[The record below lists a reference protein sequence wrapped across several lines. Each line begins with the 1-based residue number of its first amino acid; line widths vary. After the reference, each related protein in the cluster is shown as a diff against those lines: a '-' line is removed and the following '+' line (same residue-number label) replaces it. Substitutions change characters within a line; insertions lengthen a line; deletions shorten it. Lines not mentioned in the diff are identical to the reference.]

1 VLPPSRHPSGAVYEW
16 LIPLPDGPL
25 PIINPLAAGM
35 LENLHA
41 TERNREAQRITEAI
55 GVCAVVVEV
64 VGNEHDDSIEQA
76 IISSLPAGPGR
87 RHQMVFNLARALK
100 SIPALC
106 DAEPRELKPI
116 ARRWHEQARPMI
128 RTQAFEETWIDFLY
142 AWPRVK
148 FAKGAEP
155 MVEVME
161 RVRLADAPVEAL
173 QFEQEEV
180 RLLVA
185 ICRELQRSSGGQPF
199 FLSCRTAGSLL
210 GVNHKQA
217 WRWLFLLVEEGILR
231 VVHKGQQGS
240 GRATRFCYQAELS
253 S

>member
-1 VLPPSRHPSGAVYEW
+1 
-16 LIPLPDGPL
+16 
-25 PIINPLAAGM
+25 
-35 LENLHA
+35 
-41 TERNREAQRITEAI
+41 
-55 GVCAVVVEV
+55 VVVEV
-64 VGNEHDDSIEQA
+64 VGDEHDDSIEQA
-76 IISSLPAGPGR
+76 IIASLPAGPGR

-106 DAEPRELKPI
+106 DAEPRELKPFV
-116 ARRWHEQARPMI
+116 RRWHALARPMI

-148 FAKGAEP
+148 FPKGAEP

-161 RVRLADAPVEAL
+161 RVRVADMPAEAL

-199 FLSCRTAGSLL
+199 FLSCRTAGQLL
-210 GVNHKQA
+210 EVNHKQA

-231 VVHKGQQGS
+231 VVRKGQQGS